1 MGKPTTTSTSASVAP
16 AAGTGPAPAAR
27 TAPASGAGTAPVSVT
42 VRIPGPL
49 RALADGADEIMV
61 AARSV
66 GAVLDA
72 LLSDHPGLRR
82 HLRTERGS
90 LREHVNI
97 FLNEDDIR
105 FLDGTD
111 TTVASG
117 DTVTIVPSIAGG

>member
-1 MGKPTTTSTSASVAP
+1 MGEPTKTSNSGP
-16 AAGTGPAPAAR
+16 AA
-27 TAPASGAGTAPVSVT
+27 VT

-49 RALADGADEIMV
+49 RGLAGGADEHV
-61 AARSV
+61 VTAGSV
-66 GAVLDA
+66 GAVLDG

-111 TTVASG
+111 TTVARG